1 MLFPSNLKKPMA
13 SRDETP
19 AAIEG
24 LQILVCGLAIKPSA
38 RPLKLTS
45 TLLVFQFDVQ
55 RRADGTIERE
65 SSPKEARIRSYSLL
79 DTGDMISGHHL
90 WGFSSSPIKRD
101 NITVGQS
108 GRSHSHPGQNVT
120 CRGTCFLEIIRGWRG
135 NPLPVHPRQE
145 LFSQSGS

>member
-1 MLFPSNLKKPMA
+1 MA
-13 SRDETP
+13 SKDEAP

-24 LQILVCGLAIKPSA
+24 FQILICGLAIKPSG
-38 RPLKLTS
+38 RPVRLTS

-55 RRADGTIERE
+55 RGADGIIERE
-65 SSPKEARIRSYSLL
+65 CSPKEARFRSYSLL
-79 DTGDMISGHHL
+79 DEGDMISGHHL

-108 GRSHSHPGQNVT
+108 GRIHRHSGQNVT
-120 CRGTCFLEIIRGWRG
+120 CRGTCFLEIIHGWRG

-145 LFSQSGS
+145 LLPQSGT